1 MKNIGDDPQLGMQRH
16 VGAARVESVEP
27 NDGENVRALDQGVDS
42 GAEIKG
48 LGCSGLVLGG
58 SLDAEVNLAG
68 RSIALGKTN
77 AIDKGDEPVIVID
90 LQYQVGD
97 RLRVGNLELPACEDR
112 VAVLGNIG

>member
-16 VGAARVESVEP
+16 VGAPRIESVEP
-27 NDGENVRALDQGVDS
+27 NDGENVRALDQVVDS

-58 SLDAEVNLAG
+58 SLDAEVNLATG
-68 RSIALGKTN
+68 SVTLGETY
-77 AIDKGDEPVIVID
+77 AVDKGDEAIIVINLKD
-90 LQYQVGD
+90 QIADRRGVGD
-97 RLRVGNLELPACEDR
+97 LKLPPREDR